1 MEKSEL
7 SFISQLVNVLNG
19 SASKLEEFY
28 KSKDAKKFNE
38 IKKFI
43 MRVQNEI
50 DGELK

>member
-7 SFISQLVNVLNG
+7 HFIRQLVNVLND
-19 SASKLEEFY
+19 SAPKLEEFY
-28 KSKDAKKFNE
+28 KNKDSKKFNE

-43 MRVQNEI
+43 MRIQGEI